1 MLGHNYLST
10 TTEFLCLLLEIV
22 TNIIFA
28 PKERICNVCPHKMT
42 TKPLVSPLQFLSM
55 LGLSWLSADYPLSL
69 QFLSMSD
76 HPLHHSHWIS
86 FSQTRKKSWKDL
98 EKFLQVS
105 KKTQSCLKKGLEKSK
120 MVNNFQY
127 RKIQVTP
134 WSRPLPAK
142 SKGEACDTVA
152 NPWTTVFWPERIKDD
167 HGGESEKWE
176 HLTILLM
183 CPNQTVLTWSL
194 LSWTIK
200 AVPLLPLDKQLS
212 LPRHTTSPRS
222 RPLEIALTL
231 PFSS

>member
-28 PKERICNVCPHKMT
+28 PKERICDVCPYKMT

-105 KKTQSCLKKGLEKSK
+105 KKTQSCLRKGLEK
-120 MVNNFQY
+120 
-127 RKIQVTP
+127 
-134 WSRPLPAK
+134 
-142 SKGEACDTVA
+142 
-152 NPWTTVFWPERIKDD
+152 IKD
-167 HGGESEKWE
+167 GEQFPRWE
-176 HLTILLM
+176 DPSDTMVSTSSCQI
-183 CPNQTVLTWSL
+183 QRWSL
-194 LSWTIK
+194 WHRCQPMDNSFLAWEDQRWSWWGNQKSENIWPSYWCVQIWLRKHCFDLIT
-200 AVPLLPLDKQLS
+200 PELDHQGGS
-212 LPRHTTSPRS
+212 FAPSW
-222 RPLEIALTL
+222 
-231 PFSS
+231 

>member
-1 MLGHNYLST
+1 MLRHNYLST

-22 TNIIFA
+22 RNIIFA
-28 PKERICNVCPHKMT
+28 PKERICDVCPHKIT
-42 TKPLVSPLQFLSM
+42 IKPLQFLSM

-98 EKFLQVS
+98 ENFLQVS
-105 KKTQSCLKKGLEKSK
+105 KNQLNHVWKKAWKNQRWWTISNIGRSKWHHGLDLFLPNPKVKLVTPLPTHGQQFFGLRGSK
-120 MVNNFQY
+120 MIMVG
-127 RKIQVTP
+127 K
-134 WSRPLPAK
+134 
-142 SKGEACDTVA
+142 
-152 NPWTTVFWPERIKDD
+152 
-167 HGGESEKWE
+167 SEKWE

-222 RPLEIALTL
+222 RPLEIALTF
-231 PFSS
+231 PSSS